1 LKLNH
6 CDKMVRGALLDLSGV
21 VYVGDTVLPG
31 AINAVVRLRKT
42 GLPLRFL
49 TNTTSKSKRVIL
61 EDLRS
66 MGLSC
71 SDEEL
76 ITPAQVAH
84 DLLAKGNMSAHL
96 LISPNLAEDFAN
108 TPTKGNTAVFVG
120 DAGRGFT
127 YAALNEAFRVL
138 YDGAE
143 FYALAANRTFLD
155 SDGKRSLDAGAFV
168 AALEY
173 ATQRKATILGKPSP
187 NFFQAALSSMGCQA
201 EDAVM
206 IGDDAEADVSGAL
219 AAGIGKGL
227 LVRTGKYATGDEDK
241 VDPAPT
247 AVVDNLE
254 AAVEWIMRRRS

>member
-1 LKLNH
+1 MIH
-6 CDKMVRGALLDLSGV
+6 GVLLDLSGV
-21 VYVGDTVLPG
+21 VYVGDTALPG

-49 TNTTSKSKRVIL
+49 TNTTSKSKRAIL
-61 EDLRS
+61 EDLRG

-71 SDEEL
+71 PDAEL
-76 ITPAQVAH
+76 TTPAQVAH

-108 TPTKGNTAVFVG
+108 IPTEGNDAVVVG

-127 YAALNEAFRVL
+127 YAALNEAFWAL
-138 YDGAE
+138 CDGAD

-187 NFFQAALSSMGCQA
+187 NLFQAALSSMGCKA

-219 AAGIGKGL
+219 AAGIGTGL
-227 LVRTGKYATGDEDK
+227 LVRTGKYITGDERR
-241 VDPAPT
+241 VDPAPN

-254 AAVEWIMRRRS
+254 AAVEWILLRRINRGGSNR